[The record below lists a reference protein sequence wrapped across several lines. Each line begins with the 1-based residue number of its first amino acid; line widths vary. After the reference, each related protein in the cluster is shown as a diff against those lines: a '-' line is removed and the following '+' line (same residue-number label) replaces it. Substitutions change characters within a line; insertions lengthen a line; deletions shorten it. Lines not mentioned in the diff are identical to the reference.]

1 MPKKKLSLFRE
12 TIVDSKQFHLVISSG
27 IKVYPISRQVASQTF
42 KHYIQVDNNG
52 KITTYNKEVPQRE
65 LNDAIAKT
73 IIHLY
78 NQLIESKDE
87 KNTHK

>member
-1 MPKKKLSLFRE
+1 MRKKKSSLYKE
-12 TIVDSKQFHLVISSG
+12 TKVNPNQLHLVISSG
-27 IKVYPISRQVASQTF
+27 IKVYPISEEVEPQKF

-52 KITTYNKEVPQRE
+52 KITTYNKIVPQTE

-78 NQLIESKDE
+78 NQLIKDKDE
-87 KNTHK
+87 

>member
-1 MPKKKLSLFRE
+1 MPKKKSSSSTE
-12 TIVDSKQFHLVISSG
+12 TIVRPEQFHLVLSSG
-27 IKVYPISRQVASQTF
+27 IKVYPVSFYNASKNKTTR
-42 KHYIQVDNNG
+42 HIQVDNNG

-78 NQLIESKDE
+78 NQLIESKE
-87 KNTHK
+87 